1 MKQTPSLLTKKN
13 HATYSSIFEVSI
25 FILKTNIILGIM
37 RDMRADK
44 LIAIHWMIA

>member
-13 HATYSSIFEVSI
+13 HATYSSIFEFS
-25 FILKTNIILGIM
+25 ILGIM

-44 LIAIHWMIA
+44 LIAINWMIA